1 MTKIADSDKYKYF
14 GYVIGFDV
22 RESFSLLNGSRFEKY
37 VIIIFGADL
46 SLLVHINNNKKD
58 ILILGKG
65 PTDGSYYV
73 DYREKNVRSVLLSN
87 KRNFV
92 YVCVIMERIVTYLL
106 MRLKPINSK
115 QKFLK

>member
-1 MTKIADSDKYKYF
+1 MLVKILRQEFLFGSIKLTKIADSDKYKYF

-65 PTDGSYYV
+65 PTGGLNDTTLTT
-73 DYREKNVRSVLLSN
+73 EK
-87 KRNFV
+87 KMFDPF
-92 YVCVIMERIVTYLL
+92 Y
-106 MRLKPINSK
+106 
-115 QKFLK
+115 